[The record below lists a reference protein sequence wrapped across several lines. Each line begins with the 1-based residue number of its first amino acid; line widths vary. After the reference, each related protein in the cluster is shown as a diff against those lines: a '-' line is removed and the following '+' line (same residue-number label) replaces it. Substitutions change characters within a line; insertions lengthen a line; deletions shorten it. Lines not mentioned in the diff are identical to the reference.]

1 MKKTLLA
8 LILALIFV
16 LSFTLCV
23 SAADTKE
30 STESTGGDILLG
42 DVDGDGKV
50 TNADVLMIYRYI
62 YNSEL
67 YPLPTLCNHS
77 YGDWTVIEPTTCTT
91 DGEMARVCAK
101 CLVTEKAAVK
111 GGHVYEETVVPPTS
125 TDDGYTNHTC
135 KRCEN
140 SYKDNRVPA
149 LGFTSNFTY
158 TKIPTERP
166 AP

>member
-30 STESTGGDILLG
+30 STESTEGVILLG

-67 YPLPTLCNHS
+67 YPLPTLC
-77 YGDWTVIEPTTCTT
+77 TT
-91 DGEMARVCAK
+91 A
-101 CLVTEKAAVK
+101 TES
-111 GGHVYEETVVPPTS
+111 G
-125 TDDGYTNHTC
+125 
-135 KRCEN
+135 R
-140 SYKDNRVPA
+140 
-149 LGFTSNFTY
+149 
-158 TKIPTERP
+158 
-166 AP
+166 